1 MKPYTLIS
9 TKTEYKLLVLSVSY
23 ISPFDEIEE
32 LENDLREMNFK
43 GIVLFDL
50 ILCNGVSPNRFIKSY
65 FDGNSFYSNTFEI
78 VNNIKDDVKLIS
90 SNFYKNN
97 SDLIDKGVLSKPYS
111 LLLKKRYS
119 YLNRKINK

>member
-32 LENDLREMNFK
+32 LENDLREMNFR
-43 GIVLFDL
+43 GVVLFDL

-65 FDGNSFYSNTFEI
+65 FDGNSFSSSIFEI

-111 LLLKKRYS
+111 LLLKKG
-119 YLNRKINK
+119 IVI

>member
-1 MKPYTLIS
+1 MKPYRLIS

-50 ILCNGVSPNRFIKSY
+50 IS
-65 FDGNSFYSNTFEI
+65 
-78 VNNIKDDVKLIS
+78 LI
-90 SNFYKNN
+90 
-97 SDLIDKGVLSKPYS
+97 LIY
-111 LLLKKRYS
+111 
-119 YLNRKINK
+119 